1 MSTGTMSAGHKLG
14 FIGAGTMAEALIKGI
29 IAAGI
34 TAPENILATDI
45 NLERL
50 SWLRAEYGIRT
61 EAPNARAAEHADVLL
76 LCVKPQILPLV
87 LRELGMVVTADQLV
101 ISIAAGMALPHLE
114 RAFDTAVPLVRAM
127 PNTPALV
134 QRGVTALAAGT
145 HANAQHMHIA
155 HELFRGV
162 GSVVEVPEELM
173 DTVTA
178 VSGSGPAYVFF
189 LMEAMRDAALQH
201 GLSDE
206 LATHLVV
213 ETVRGA
219 GELIAHTHELPHA
232 LRQRVT
238 SPGGTTEAA
247 VNVLQTCG
255 VHAALVAAIEA
266 AIARSRALAQG
277 T

>member
-1 MSTGTMSAGHKLG
+1 MSAGHKLG
-14 FIGAGTMAEALIKGI
+14 FIGAGTMAEALLKGI
-29 IAAGI
+29 LAAGI

-87 LRELGMVVTADQLV
+87 LRELGLVVTADQLV
-101 ISIAAGMALPHLE
+101 ISIAAGMALPQLE
-114 RAFDTAVPLVRAM
+114 RAFDAAVPVVRAM

-134 QRGVTALAAGT
+134 QHGVTALAAGT
-145 HANAQHMHIA
+145 HARAPHLRIA

-162 GSVVEVPEELM
+162 GSVVEVPETLM
-173 DTVTA
+173 DAITA
-178 VSGSGPAYVFF
+178 VSGSGPAYVFY
-189 LMEAMRDAALQH
+189 LMEAMRDAAMQH
-201 GLSDE
+201 GLPDE
-206 LATHLVV
+206 LATQLVV

-219 GELIAHTHELPHA
+219 GALIAHTHELPQV

-247 VNVLQTCG
+247 VNVLQSCG
-255 VHAALVAAIEA
+255 VHDALVVAIEA

-277 T
+277 R